1 MKPGALITSDLPLDC
16 DEGEHIEIIIA
27 VTTEW
32 FGDSEDEND
41 IEDSVANIAD
51 ALNARRCSLLED
63 NDPQISNGR

>member
-1 MKPGALITSDLPLDC
+1 MKPGALIASDLPLDC
-16 DEGEHIEIIIA
+16 DEDEHIEIIIA

-32 FGDSEDEND
+32 SGKAEDEND
-41 IEDSVANIAD
+41 IEDRAANIAD